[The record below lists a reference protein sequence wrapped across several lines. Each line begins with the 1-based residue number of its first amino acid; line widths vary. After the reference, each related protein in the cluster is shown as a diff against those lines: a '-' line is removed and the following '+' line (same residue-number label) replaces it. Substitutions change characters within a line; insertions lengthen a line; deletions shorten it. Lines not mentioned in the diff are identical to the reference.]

1 MIGGE
6 ITDDHQLRSPLR
18 FEISAVLQHLFQG
31 DRRQQRP
38 PLFTLEVRYLRNHL
52 NRHDRLIV
60 GFAFIRRI
68 HHLGVPGFG
77 LLQLFFGWRIAE
89 VAVEQGVKQL
99 RQMLGIAVGVN
110 HQAVIRAGREAD
122 AADRRL
128 VAELVERDTR
138 QVIIERKYHLA
149 AGAVHRLRV
158 AQHQRDIRFRFAG
171 EILARRVNHPQR
183 RFINDQLRMRV
194 SLVAFD

>member
-1 MIGGE
+1 
-6 ITDDHQLRSPLR
+6 
-18 FEISAVLQHLFQG
+18 
-31 DRRQQRP
+31 
-38 PLFTLEVRYLRNHL
+38 
-52 NRHDRLIV
+52 
-60 GFAFIRRI
+60 
-68 HHLGVPGFG
+68 
-77 LLQLFFGWRIAE
+77 
-89 VAVEQGVKQL
+89 
-99 RQMLGIAVGVN
+99 MLGIAVGVN